1 MDRTVTYRE
10 FLDLRAWMAQTFIT
24 RVAFSLLEGDVNR
37 IKLEVSELKR
47 QSEEHLTEFRA
58 FKDST
63 LTAFDNA
70 LFRLER
76 LEQEHAVM
84 IAHMTAFEKRLEVI
98 ENRLDIIET
107 DIAALKT
114 DMVEVKSGLAAHREM
129 LVRIEEKL
137 DRLGKAS

>member
-1 MDRTVTYRE
+1 MDRIVTYRE
-10 FLDLRAWMAQTFIT
+10 FLDLRGWMAQTFVT
-24 RVAFSLLEGDVNR
+24 RVAFALLEGDVTR
-37 IKLEVSELKR
+37 IKIEVSELKR

-63 LTAFDNA
+63 LTAFDNV

-84 IAHMTAFEKRLEVI
+84 IAHMAAFEKRLEVI
-98 ENRLDIIET
+98 EADVTQI
-107 DIAALKT
+107 KT
-114 DMVEVKSGLAAHREM
+114 DMVEVKSELAAHREM
-129 LVRIEEKL
+129 LIRIEEKL